1 MVNNMLKEFLEK
13 LIISI
18 VDKPDQIKIN
28 HIEGETVCI
37 YELRVGQGDYGKVI
51 GKHGQNANAI
61 RTLLGAVSSKDGK
74 RVIFEII
81 E

>member
-1 MVNNMLKEFLEK
+1 LW
-13 LIISI
+13 
-18 VDKPDQIKIN
+18 
-28 HIEGETVCI
+28 
-37 YELRVGQGDYGKVI
+37 VGQGDYGKVI

-61 RTLLGAVSSKDGK
+61 RTFLDSVSSKDGK